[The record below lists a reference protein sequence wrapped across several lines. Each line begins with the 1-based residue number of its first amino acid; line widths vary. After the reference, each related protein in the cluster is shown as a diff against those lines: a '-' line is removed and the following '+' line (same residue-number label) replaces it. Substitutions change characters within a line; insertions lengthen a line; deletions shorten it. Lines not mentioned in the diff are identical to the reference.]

1 MNSMSH
7 DPEAGGSSTAS
18 GSPTT
23 GDPRTANRMK
33 DIPFSSIRSMFERVD
48 EMKARGL
55 APIPFY
61 IGQPDFDTP
70 EHIRQAAKDALD
82 HGLTAYTS
90 NYGLPALRQAI
101 ARKLQVDNDIRVDPD
116 RQVIVTVGSNEAV
129 LLAMLASLNPG
140 DEVLIPDPSWLHYFY
155 CARLAGARPV
165 SVPLREENKFQLDP
179 DDLERA
185 ASPRTRMLVLNSPH
199 NPTGALFSRETVQAV
214 ARFVERRGLLLISDE
229 IYEKLIYSDWPTG
242 ANPPAADL
250 QPYTSPGA
258 IPAIAGQ
265 TITVNGF
272 SKAYAMTGWR
282 VGYAAASP
290 PLIDAMI
297 RVHQYTTICAT
308 SFAQAG
314 AAAALNGP
322 QDCVQS
328 MLAEFSQRRAAVIE
342 GIQCIPELKLVPP
355 QGAFYAFV
363 NVKALGTS
371 SEAVARDLLEKAG
384 VAVVPGN
391 AFGEYGEGYIRISFA
406 CTLAQVQQGMR
417 AIQRYCQQGLPE
429 SKGFENP

>member
-1 MNSMSH
+1 MSH
-7 DPEAGGSSTAS
+7 DSEAGGDKTA
-18 GSPTT
+18 GSL
-23 GDPRTANRMK
+23 RTAGR
-33 DIPFSSIRSMFERVD
+33 
-48 EMKARGL
+48 MKARGL

-82 HGLTAYTS
+82 QGLTAYTS

-101 ARKLQVDNDIRVDPD
+101 AHKLQVDNGIGVDPE
-116 RQVIVTVGSNEAV
+116 RQVIVTVGTNEAV
-129 LLAMLASLNPG
+129 LLAMLACLDPG

-165 SVPLREENKFQLDP
+165 SVPLREENEFQLDP
-179 DDLERA
+179 DDLERL

-199 NPTGALFSRETVQAV
+199 NPTGALSSPATVQAV
-214 ARFVERRGLLLISDE
+214 ARFVERRGLLLVSDE
-229 IYEKLIYSDWPTG
+229 IYEKLIYSQ
-242 ANPPAADL
+242 PAASN
-250 QPYTSPGA
+250 QPAVGDQPAAKQKLATSPGA
-258 IPAIAGQ
+258 IPAIAEQ

-314 AAAALNGP
+314 AVAALNGP

-328 MLAEFSQRRAAVIE
+328 MLAEFSQRRTVIME
-342 GIQCIPELKLVPP
+342 GIERIPQLKLVPP

-363 NVKALGTS
+363 NVKALGAS
-371 SEAVARDLLEKAG
+371 SEAVAHDLLEKAG
-384 VAVVPGN
+384 VAVVPGS

-406 CTLAQVQQGMR
+406 CKLALVKEGVQ
-417 AIQRYCQQGLPE
+417 AIQRYCQQVQVPGTLEVP
-429 SKGFENP
+429 GT

>member
-1 MNSMSH
+1 MSH
-7 DPEAGGSSTAS
+7 DSKAGGFRTA
-18 GSPTT
+18 G
-23 GDPRTANRMK
+23 GPRTASRMK

-82 HGLTAYTS
+82 QGLTAYTS
-90 NYGLPALRQAI
+90 NYGLPALRRAI
-101 ARKLQVDNDIRVDPD
+101 AHKLQVDNDIRVDPE
-116 RQVIVTVGSNEAV
+116 RQVIVTVGTNEAV
-129 LLAMLASLNPG
+129 LLAMLACLDPG

-165 SVPLREENKFQLDP
+165 SVPLREENGFQLDP
-179 DDLERA
+179 DDLERL

-199 NPTGALFSRETVQAV
+199 NPTGALFSPATVQAV
-214 ARFVERRGLLLISDE
+214 AHFVERHGLLLISDE
-229 IYEKLIYSDWPTG
+229 IYEKLIY
-242 ANPPAADL
+242 AQPAADD
-250 QPYTSPGA
+250 QPPAKQPTATSPGA
-258 IPAIAGQ
+258 IPAIAEQ

-282 VGYAAASP
+282 VGYAVASP
-290 PLIDAMI
+290 RLIDAMI

-328 MLAEFSQRRAAVIE
+328 MLAEFSQRRAAIVE
-342 GIQCIPELKLVPP
+342 GIQRIPELKLVPP

-363 NVKALGTS
+363 NVKALGAS

-384 VAVVPGN
+384 VAVVPGS

-406 CTLAQVQQGMR
+406 CKLALVKEGVQ
-417 AIQRYCQQGLPE
+417 AIQRYCQQVQVPGT
-429 SKGFENP
+429 SKVPGD